1 MLCPD
6 FSGGSAKRFCARGLS
21 FFDPL
26 PLVLGQP
33 GYDELGIYC
42 LALENIRSTLRQ
54 ILRQGR
60 LDDGRAFKAETLAI
74 GHHAIHQRTVEQLS
88 GATNKVPTQA
98 TLPTTVVQIAEEALD
113 IACILHEDVV
123 VSAPAAVELCS
134 GVRAIQARTGA
145 GA

>member
-33 GYDELGIYC
+33 GYDEFGIYC
-42 LALENIRSTLRQ
+42 LALENIRSTLRH

-60 LDDGRAFKAETLAI
+60 LDDGRAFKTQALAV
-74 GHHAIHQRTVEQLS
+74 GHHAIHQRTVEQLP
-88 GATNKVPTQA
+88 GAA
-98 TLPTTVVQIAEEALD
+98 D
-113 IACILHEDVV
+113 
-123 VSAPAAVELCS
+123 
-134 GVRAIQARTGA
+134 
-145 GA
+145 